1 MAFLFRYY
9 YALNFDTVWFNHFK
23 VTYKGIHFRASRT
36 YQLPGMASTLRMR
49 TTISP
54 RQWQPW
60 TGVSSFLGLIISTTE
75 PQARGLSWDHRSQVV
90 ACVQRSWHLEEC
102 FCTRLG
108 SKQRSR

>member
-9 YALNFDTVWFNHFK
+9 YALNFVTVLFNHFK
-23 VTYKGIHFRASRT
+23 VTYKGIHFSASRT

-60 TGVSSFLGLIISTTE
+60 TAVSSFLGLIID
-75 PQARGLSWDHRSQVV
+75 PKW
-90 ACVQRSWHLEEC
+90 
-102 FCTRLG
+102 
-108 SKQRSR
+108 